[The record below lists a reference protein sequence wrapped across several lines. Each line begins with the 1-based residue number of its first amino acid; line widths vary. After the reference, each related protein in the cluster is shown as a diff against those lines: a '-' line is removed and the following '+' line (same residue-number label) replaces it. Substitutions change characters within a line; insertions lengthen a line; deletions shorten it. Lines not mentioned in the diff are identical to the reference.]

1 MIEESF
7 SIKDSQGGLIPG
19 IFCRPDQNAVGG
31 AVLCHGF
38 LSSSESKTNL
48 ALTQFL
54 LAKGF
59 ATVRFDFF
67 GHGKSKEEFAQ
78 MTLSRCVDQLERV
91 LAWFKTKRIR
101 RVGIVGSSF
110 GGLVALLVSEN
121 HPELRTVALKCPVS
135 DYTSIWRGQL
145 GEAGMQYWE
154 SSGLTSIVNGDGS
167 RARLGYGFYQ
177 DLLQYDGY
185 AAAGKI
191 EVPVLIVH
199 GDRDAYVPIPQSE
212 RLRDFLPGEKRLE
225 KIPGADHEFSRVED
239 FEKMTGLIGDWL
251 VEKLR

>member
-1 MIEESF
+1 MIEEPF

-19 IFCRPDQNAVGG
+19 MLCRPDQNTVSGV
-31 AVLCHGF
+31 VLCHGF

-59 ATVRFDFF
+59 AAVRFDFF
-67 GHGKSKEEFAQ
+67 GHGKSKEEFSRL
-78 MTLSRCVDQLERV
+78 TLSRCVDQLERV

-101 RVGIVGSSF
+101 RAAIVGSSY

-135 DYTSIWRGQL
+135 DYTSLWRGQL
-145 GEAGMQYWE
+145 GEAGMQHWE
-154 SSGLTSIVNGDGS
+154 SSGVTSIMNEDGS
-167 RARLGYGFYQ
+167 RARLGYGFFQ
-177 DLLQYDGY
+177 DLLQYDAY

-212 RLRDFLPGEKRLE
+212 RLRELFPGEKRLE
-225 KIPGADHEFSRVED
+225 AVAGADHEFSRPED
-239 FEKMTGLIGDWL
+239 FQRMTGLIGDWL